1 MPQRPSS
8 QRRRNGSTAAASP
21 RRAKRASSKRSTT
34 KRAALTLSLPRS
46 LIADIDRIAHRNF
59 TSRNALINHA
69 VRALVATL
77 QQQRED

>member
-1 MPQRPSS
+1 MPAEPPQHSTDQRP
-8 QRRRNGSTAAASP
+8 RNGSTAAASP
-21 RRAKRASSKRSTT
+21 RRT

>member
-8 QRRRNGSTAAASP
+8 QHPRNGSTAAASP
-21 RRAKRASSKRSTT
+21 RRT
-34 KRAALTLSLPRS
+34 KRAAITLSLSRS
-46 LIADIDRIAHRNF
+46 LTADLDRIAHRNF

>member
-1 MPQRPSS
+1 MPPRPSS
-8 QRRRNGSTAAASP
+8 KRRRNGSTTAASP
-21 RRAKRASSKRSTT
+21 RRT
-34 KRAALTLSLPRS
+34 KRAAITLSLPRS
-46 LIADIDRIAHRNF
+46 LTADLDRIAHRNF

>member
-1 MPQRPSS
+1 MPPRPSS

-21 RRAKRASSKRSTT
+21 RRT
-34 KRAALTLSLPRS
+34 KRAAITLSLPRS
-46 LIADIDRIAHRNF
+46 LTADLDRVAHRNF

-69 VRALVATL
+69 VRALVDTL